1 MLNVLFFFSF
11 LQAYT
16 VMQRRNREEIEI
28 GNKFCVGNDYLTALR
43 PGAPLTF
50 IIIFFFLFEV
60 FLQLVSVFSDK
71 IFTTHRKL
79 ISYRNYLRKGAFI
92 VLLFIKMLMC
102 CWKFVLKLFYA
113 ILCDFEKNGL
123 QKNSGEKKNTLVFE
137 I

>member
-1 MLNVLFFFSF
+1 MFYFIFSF

-16 VMQRRNREEIEI
+16 VMQRRNGEEIEI

-50 IIIFFFLFEV
+50 IIIFFLFEV
-60 FLQLVSVFSDK
+60 FLQLVSVCSDK

-79 ISYRNYLRKGAFI
+79 ISYRNYLRKGVFI

-113 ILCDFEKNGL
+113 ILCDFEKNGIT
-123 QKNSGEKKNTLVFE
+123 KEFWRKKNTLVFE